1 MTAASRL
8 NARATPEPG
17 AGQSMLPVDIFKLL
31 LRTCTARQSYLVW
44 YHLRCSSALA
54 PFAMYETRQP
64 TPLFAKGLAQVLN
77 KTQSTSGLAFLTWYG
92 IPYIYI
98 ILLVWY
104 HYTMLSQGLLLCY
117 NIYHAAG
124 TVLATLLLTG
134 GALSRSRST
143 ADQKARKPVTGRR
156 VSPSLSYKPHT
167 AHHSLGTFVI
177 SAGLV
182 YGRLLPPRRLSVWR
196 ASQSE
201 GT

>member
-1 MTAASRL
+1 
-8 NARATPEPG
+8 
-17 AGQSMLPVDIFKLL
+17 
-31 LRTCTARQSYLVW
+31 
-44 YHLRCSSALA
+44 
-54 PFAMYETRQP
+54 MYETRQP